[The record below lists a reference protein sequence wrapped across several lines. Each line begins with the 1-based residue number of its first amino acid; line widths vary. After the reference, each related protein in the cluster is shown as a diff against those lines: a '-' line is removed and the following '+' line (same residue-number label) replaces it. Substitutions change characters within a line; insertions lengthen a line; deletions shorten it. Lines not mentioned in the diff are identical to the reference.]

1 MERQPPPSPGSANPP
16 PGNPGDAGDT
26 AGQARTPR
34 PDLAESLRELRE
46 SGKAGAG
53 AAGDAAKALR
63 DLVAADISLA
73 RSAAG
78 RSATFAGIAV
88 MFGVSAWLLLM
99 TALIVVLS
107 NQVGLPWW
115 LSLGGCG
122 LLSLLCAWL
131 ALRKA
136 EDYFEHTRMMATR
149 RQLARLGIG
158 ELADLMPDPGSPESA
173 RRAES
178 KLRETCGDD
187 GTDAG
192 SGQEKQP

>member
-1 MERQPPPSPGSANPP
+1 
-16 PGNPGDAGDT
+16 
-26 AGQARTPR
+26 
-34 PDLAESLRELRE
+34 
-46 SGKAGAG
+46 
-53 AAGDAAKALR
+53 
-63 DLVAADISLA
+63 VAADISLA

-158 ELADLMPDPGSPESA
+158 ELADLMPGAGSPESA
-173 RRAES
+173 RTAES
-178 KLRETCGDD
+178 KLRE
-187 GTDAG
+187 
-192 SGQEKQP
+192 